1 MHPRTTPAAL
11 LLAALLALA
20 GCGTGTAPAKT
31 TAATPPATAIP
42 TPTPTPAKTYG
53 NADLTA
59 MLSALKDPQGRPLTV
74 IPAAQIDEGIIKAR
88 ELLKSAVVTPEACK
102 VFVDSSSQVP
112 ADSTYAG
119 ATTSNAADKTAIIVT
134 VIALKDAKTLTGT
147 LKASRAAAE
156 QCKSFTIDIGGQKVT
171 SETTPVDAV
180 TSGDDSYAALTKQT
194 LPTGATQTA
203 LTVTGIKGNL
213 AATVVKGGATV
224 TPGAS
229 AELTRMVNTILAL
242 G

>member
-11 LLAALLALA
+11 LLAAFLALA
-20 GCGTGTAPAKT
+20 GCGTGTGTAPAPAT
-31 TAATPPATAIP
+31 TTATPPATA
-42 TPTPTPAKTYG
+42 TPTPAKTYS
-53 NADLTA
+53 NADLTGL
-59 MLSALKDPQGRPLTV
+59 LSTLKDSQGRPLTV

-112 ADSTYAG
+112 EDSTYAG
-119 ATTSNAADKTAIIVT
+119 ATTASAADKTAIIVT

-156 QCKSFTIDIGGQKVT
+156 QCKSFTIEVGGQKVT
-171 SETTPVDAV
+171 SETTPVVAV
-180 TSGDDSYAALTKQT
+180 TSGDDSYGALTKQT
-194 LPTGATQTA
+194 LATGATQTA

-224 TPGAS
+224 TPEAS
-229 AELTRMVNTILAL
+229 AELTQMVNTILGL